1 MRDSSQNL
9 EAVLSI
15 EITSLLPNLSFYPCN
30 SLLQECLYFH
40 FMPETHIWK
49 SSLDRN
55 ETTWGGGWWCLESSQ
70 HQAVCFLSILL
81 HVRPQLL
88 QRGLPILDYAL
99 PWTATALLSVS
110 IKQPR
115 ESFRLSPH
123 LPSAKISLA
132 HFFSYRNLGKVP
144 ATISSAEEHKCC
156 GLAKLGVPVADMGS
170 HCAARAGQL
179 LGATKVSQTVGA
191 TNLWVTSWES

>member
-1 MRDSSQNL
+1 MKQLGR
-9 EAVLSI
+9 
-15 EITSLLPNLSFYPCN
+15 
-30 SLLQECLYFH
+30 
-40 FMPETHIWK
+40 
-49 SSLDRN
+49 
-55 ETTWGGGWWCLESSQ
+55 GWWCLESSQ

-99 PWTATALLSVS
+99 PWTATPLLSVS

-179 LGATKVSQTVGA
+179 LGGTKVSQTVGA
-191 TNLWVTSWES
+191 TNPGKAKAVSEERKNGGYFRFKFTANQLPENCNFEQSSNSITFFIHLINL